1 MSGGGERV
9 PDQQLS
15 GFLVDLATALGDH
28 DQARV
33 IAENTCSC
41 QECAG
46 DEAGRYDVDEL
57 PRSLDAIENLVAA
70 PALSQVLVAAQARR
84 RPAPPVPTFA
94 TPFAAS
100 AGMLESV
107 LAEVSEDVLR
117 LPGPVLTWRVGDLVP
132 HLAAGNALLASALG
146 LSVEPAPGTA
156 ADLVGH
162 TERLLA
168 TVASWPRQRVQAL
181 WRGGVE
187 SIATLLRARP
197 EIATELITVNGLP
210 TTVGNHLIARAFETW
225 IHARDIGAAAGLRV
239 PPPPADSLGAMANL
253 AARLLSA
260 LPARSATAP
269 VGTVRLTLTGPGGGS
284 WPVHV
289 GAAASGAPSAG
300 TASAGLSLNT
310 VEFCLLVADRRH
322 PTQIR
327 AEIEGDRALAAEL
340 LAIAPQL
347 ATP

>member
-1 MSGGGERV
+1 MNGDGARV
-9 PDQQLS
+9 PNRHLP
-15 GFLVDLATALGDH
+15 GFLVDLATALGDT

-33 IAENTCSC
+33 IAENACSC
-41 QECAG
+41 QECVGGPAG
-46 DEAGRYDVDEL
+46 GHGIDDL
-57 PRSLDAIENLVAA
+57 PPVLDAIEESVAA
-70 PALSQVLVAAQARR
+70 PAWSQVLVAAQARR
-84 RPAPPVPTFA
+84 RPAPRVPTFA

-100 AGMLESV
+100 ASMLESV

-132 HLAAGNALLASALG
+132 HLAAGNALLAAALG
-146 LSVEPAPGTA
+146 LSAEPAPGTA

-168 TVASWPRQRVQAL
+168 TIATWPRERVQAL
-181 WRGGVE
+181 WRDGVE
-187 SIATLLRARP
+187 SIAALLRARP
-197 EIATELITVNGLP
+197 EIATDLITVNGLP
-210 TTVGNHLIARAFETW
+210 TTVANHLIARAFETW

-239 PPPPADSLGAMANL
+239 PAPPADSLGAMANL
-253 AARLLSA
+253 AARLLSS
-260 LPARSATAP
+260 LPARSVTAP

-289 GAAASGAPSAG
+289 GTAASGAPSAG
-300 TASAGLSLNT
+300 TASAGLSLTT
-310 VEFCLLVADRRH
+310 VEFCLLIADRRH
-322 PTQIR
+322 PSQIR
-327 AEIEGDRALAAEL
+327 AELEGDRALAAEL